1 MDKLTKKILVVDDEE
16 EMLLY
21 IGNILRRANY
31 DVLTANKGKDAIEM
45 ANNYRPDLIILDI
58 VMPDMQGGEV
68 AAALSRNLA
77 TVNIP
82 IMFLTGL
89 LVKKEEGVLDK
100 IRGKHYIL
108 AKPVTS
114 QELLKTVNELI
125 NG

>member
-1 MDKLTKKILVVDDEE
+1 MDKFPKKILVVDDEE
-16 EMLLY
+16 DMLLY

-31 DVLTANKGKDAIEM
+31 DVLIANKGKDAIEI
-45 ANNYRPDLIILDI
+45 ANNYKPDLIILDI
-58 VMPDMQGGEV
+58 VMPDMKGGEI
-68 AAALSRNLA
+68 AAALSQDLT

-89 LVKKEEGVLDK
+89 LVKKEEGVSDK
-100 IRGKHYIL
+100 IRGKHHIL